1 MGIRMRILIKLRPI
15 TVDFKFHESTAK
27 HKAVELIAEDAGN
40 LNSKLVFMNLMLEL
54 QGDKALG
61 MPCLSLKTE
70 EA

>member
-1 MGIRMRILIKLRPI
+1 MRIFNELRPI
-15 TVDFKFHESTAK
+15 TVDFKFLEIAAK

-40 LNSKLVFMNLMLEL
+40 LNSKLVFMNLMLEWH
-54 QGDKALG
+54 GDKALG